1 MICKTSKQ
9 VPLCSLLAQWCYPHL
24 WVLVPFSYFRGC
36 SRPARR
42 QHSNSPE
49 DVSLPPS
56 QKLKELRSRLGITTR
71 DVAELS
77 QEIAQRETNA
87 EFHISNAWLTQ
98 IENSDS
104 VPSIFKLYSLS
115 AIYHVKFT
123 DLLSLFGVELDHLHK
138 HQLSS
143 PLANTH
149 LTTLEIADGD
159 KTVSFPVRFDRAF
172 DIDNTNLLSRMVE
185 IWGEVPIALIQ
196 HLDIRHSQY
205 GYIGLQDF
213 TLHPMI
219 RPGSFVQVDQEVRKI
234 QPRRW
239 RTEYDRPIY
248 FIELRDG
255 YACSWC
261 ELQDGRLLLIPH
273 PLSPCSVRTMN
284 YGTEA
289 EIVGQVTAVAM
300 RLTDGLLNSSP
311 DAVAALPK
319 RV

>member
-1 MICKTSKQ
+1 M
-9 VPLCSLLAQWCYPHL
+9 
-24 WVLVPFSYFRGC
+24 R
-36 SRPARR
+36 
-42 QHSNSPE
+42 
-49 DVSLPPS
+49 PS
-56 QKLKELRSRLGITTR
+56 QRLKDLRVRLGITTR
-71 DVAELS
+71 DVADLS
-77 QEIAQRETNA
+77 QKIAEREGNS
-87 EFHISNAWLTQ
+87 EFTISNAWLTQ

-115 AIYHVKFT
+115 AIYRIKFT
-123 DLLSLFGVELDHLHK
+123 ELLSLFGVELDHLHE

-143 PLANTH
+143 PLDNTH
-149 LTTLEIADGD
+149 LTTLEIDD
-159 KTVSFPVRFDRAF
+159 QERTVSFPVRFDRGF

-185 IWGEVPIALIQ
+185 VWGEIPIALIQ

-213 TLHPMI
+213 TLYPLI
-219 RPGSFVQVDQEVRKI
+219 RPGSFVQVDQRVTKI
-234 QPRRW
+234 QTRRW

-248 FIELRDG
+248 FVELREG

-273 PLSPCSVRTMN
+273 PLSPANVRSLE
-284 YGTEA
+284 YGVDA

-300 RLTDGLLNSSP
+300 RITDPPNGGT
-311 DAVAALPK
+311 DAAGALPK

>member
-1 MICKTSKQ
+1 MLWAIPQAGSITI
-9 VPLCSLLAQWCYPHL
+9 LTEILL
-24 WVLVPFSYFRGC
+24 
-36 SRPARR
+36 
-42 QHSNSPE
+42 
-49 DVSLPPS
+49 LPPS
-56 QKLKELRSRLGITTR
+56 QKLKEMRSRLGITTR

-77 QEIAQRETNA
+77 QAIAERESNA

-104 VPSIFKLYSLS
+104 VPSIFKLFSLS

-123 DLLSLFGVELDHLHK
+123 DLMSLFGVELDHLHV
-138 HQLSS
+138 HQFAS
-143 PLANTH
+143 PLSNTH
-149 LTTLEIADGD
+149 LTTVEVADGD
-159 KTVSFPVRFDRAF
+159 KTVSFPVRFDRGF

-185 IWGEVPIALIQ
+185 TWGEIPIALIQ

-205 GYIGLQDF
+205 GYIGLEDF

-239 RTEYDRPIY
+239 RSEYDRPIY

-261 ELQDGRLLLIPH
+261 ELQEGRLLLIPH
-273 PLSPCSVRTMN
+273 PLSPCNVRSLD

-289 EIVGQVTAVAM
+289 EIIGRVTAVAM
-300 RLTDGLLNSSP
+300 RLTDGLDSP
-311 DAVAALPK
+311 SDAVAALPK